1 MKKFI
6 TKLSHYLPAGNIS
19 AKDNTPIYNT
29 VKASKQVGFKYP
41 KKMLK
46 WQHQKNI

>member
-1 MKKFI
+1 
-6 TKLSHYLPAGNIS
+6 LPAGNIS

-46 WQHQKNI
+46 WQHQKIFKDH